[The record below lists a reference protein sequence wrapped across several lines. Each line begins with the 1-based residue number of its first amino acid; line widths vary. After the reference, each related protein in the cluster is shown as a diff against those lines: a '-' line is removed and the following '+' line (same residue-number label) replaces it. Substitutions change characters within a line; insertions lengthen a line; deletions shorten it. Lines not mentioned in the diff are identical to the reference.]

1 MTNATDKFYLRLV
14 RYKFLNEGSNIMTK
28 RNNQNY
34 LRVKFKNKVSETV
47 LKKLETYPFLNLTKD
62 QLNKI
67 KLILRE
73 E

>member
-1 MTNATDKFYLRLV
+1 
-14 RYKFLNEGSNIMTK
+14 MTK
-28 RNNQNY
+28 RNNQTY